1 MVDVKSLFIKLYNRQ
16 NIDLIKDEKIVR
28 VKASKR
34 AKAYIRKVLTAKYKS
49 KVINDNTILDRV
61 VSQYESTIKDQSF
74 ESAGVFSNDGSI
86 ILQKDGEKD
95 NVDFNKK
102 EMKLCKGK
110 IFTHNHPSNNSGF
123 SPADIKFA
131 CKCEV
136 KEMRAITPENEVCVI
151 KMVDGSNFKPEL
163 WDNIE
168 NLSYVADKNIRI
180 QFNKAIN
187 DGNMTIKEANKK
199 HWNKVWVTVFE
210 IISEIK
216 YEVK

>member
-1 MVDVKSLFIKLYNRQ
+1 MIEVKSLFIKLYNRQ

-95 NVDFNKK
+95 RIRFDKK
-102 EMKLCKGK
+102 EMKLCEGK

-123 SPADIKFA
+123 SSVDIKFA

-136 KEMRAITPENEVCVI
+136 KEMRAITPKNEVCVI

-168 NLSYVADKNIRI
+168 NLSNVADKNVRI
-180 QFNKAIN
+180 QFTKAIS
-187 DGNMTIKEANKK
+187 DGNMTIKEADEN